1 MARVTKPLSQ
11 TEIKSAK
18 PQDKEYTLR
27 DGDGLYLRIKKNG
40 TKLWLFDYYRPITKK
55 RTNMGFGSFPEVSLA
70 DARRKREESRSLLT
84 RGIDPQDHLKEQ
96 RVNVLAEAANTF
108 SSISESWM
116 ALKKTRVTADH
127 AFDIWRSLERDVLP
141 LIGDLPITAVKA
153 QTVITALQPVQ
164 SRGNLETL
172 KRLIQRINEI
182 MTYAVNSGFI
192 DANPVAGVRQVF
204 QQPKK
209 KHMPSITP
217 EQLPE
222 LMSALA
228 TARINLQTQRLIEW
242 SLHTMSRPGEA
253 AGARWAEIDYDEK
266 LWRIPGNRMKAG
278 REHIVPLTHQS
289 LAILE
294 FMQPISGHREFI
306 FPGVKNPKV
315 PMNSQ
320 TANMALKRMG
330 FGGTLVAHGLRSLA
344 STALNEQ
351 GFEPDLVEAALAH
364 IDKNEVRRAYNRAT
378 YIERRKKMM
387 EWWSDKITSSK

>member
-11 TEIKSAK
+11 TEIKAAK

-55 RTNMGFGSFPEVSLA
+55 RTNMGFGAFPEVSLA
-70 DARRKREESRSLLT
+70 DARRRREEARSLLA
-84 RGIDPQDHLKEQ
+84 RGIDPQEHLKEQ
-96 RVNVLAEAANTF
+96 HANALAEITNTF
-108 SSISESWM
+108 TAVAERWM
-116 ALKKTRVTADH
+116 ALKKTKVTADH

-141 LIGDLPITAVKA
+141 LVGALPITALKA
-153 QTVITALQPVQ
+153 QTVIAALQPVQ

-182 MTYAVNSGFI
+182 MTYAVNSGLI
-192 DANPVAGVRQVF
+192 DANPIAGVRQVF

-209 KHMPSITP
+209 KHMPSISP

-222 LMSALA
+222 LMSVLA
-228 TARINLQTQRLIEW
+228 TASINLQTRRLIEW
-242 SLHTMSRPGEA
+242 SLHTMARPGEA
-253 AGARWAEIDYDEK
+253 AGARWAEIDYDAK
-266 LWRIPGNRMKAG
+266 LWRIPGDRMKAG
-278 REHIVPLTHQS
+278 REHIVPLTPQS

-294 FMQPISGHREFI
+294 FMRPISGHREFI
-306 FPGVKNPKV
+306 FPGVKDPKV

-344 STALNEQ
+344 STTLNEE
-351 GFEPDLVEAALAH
+351 GFDPDLIEAALAH

-378 YIERRKKMM
+378 YLDRRRKMM
-387 EWWSDKITSSK
+387 EWWSEKITISS

>member
-11 TEIKSAK
+11 TEIKAAK

-55 RTNMGFGSFPEVSLA
+55 RTNMGFGAFPEVSLA
-70 DARRKREESRSLLT
+70 DARRKREEARSLLA
-84 RGIDPQDHLKEQ
+84 RGIDPQEHLKEQ
-96 RVNVLAEAANTF
+96 HASALAEAANTF
-108 SSISESWM
+108 SAVAERWM
-116 ALKKTRVTADH
+116 ALKKTKVTADH

-141 LIGDLPITAVKA
+141 LVGALPITAVKA
-153 QTVITALQPVQ
+153 QTVIAALQPVQ

-182 MTYAVNSGFI
+182 MTYAVNSGLI
-192 DANPVAGVRQVF
+192 DANPIAGVRQVF

-209 KHMPSITP
+209 KHMPSISP

-222 LMSALA
+222 LMSVLA
-228 TARINLQTQRLIEW
+228 TASINLQTRRLIEW
-242 SLHTMSRPGEA
+242 SLHTMARPGEA
-253 AGARWAEIDYDEK
+253 AGARWAEIDYDAK
-266 LWRIPGNRMKAG
+266 LWRIPGDRMKAG
-278 REHIVPLTHQS
+278 REHIVPLTPQS

-306 FPGVKNPKV
+306 FPGVKDPKV

-344 STALNEQ
+344 STTLNEK
-351 GFEPDLVEAALAH
+351 GFDPDLIEAALAH

-378 YIERRKKMM
+378 YLDRRRKMM
-387 EWWSDKITSSK
+387 EWWSEKITISS